1 MNYSRINEDYLD
13 REDILTDVQSNDD
26 FIYEDVC
33 ADA

>member
-13 REDILTDVQSNDD
+13 REDILLDVQSNDD

-33 ADA
+33 VDV

>member
-13 REDILTDVQSNDD
+13 REDILADVQSNDD

-33 ADA
+33 ADV